1 MPSHDFSNIGDVLDF
16 DILRGTITAV
26 DSATDT
32 CTVSVGGDSLEALLF
47 YHCEPDSIL
56 RDNGAIEG
64 AAAGFAADDEV
75 IVMVRKDREVVKVIA
90 HIDGVRHC
98 KSLSIYFGAVGTDS
112 GAGDDC
118 WCFVW
123 DVETDDYKED
133 VPLNREDDE
142 APIAYASFPCKMSEI
157 SDWLS
162 EQSFPDTYGNIFN
175 SSSTKGTVSYPSLDI
190 DWYGNDSDSA
200 SVPALVGEGTNT
212 ASGVASTSRSN
223 VITPFV
229 GEEWHNSNIQ
239 EVNYNITD
247 AYGQNGL
254 LYYWPMAWSQRFL
267 ISDYFNDGGSPA
279 LFLTSCISS
288 SEAVITNDGYYG
300 FYDHSGDYSEH
311 REITNGSTTLT
322 WTSPFG
328 DSFTCSMSSS
338 YSKLQVAGA
347 EEAISGYGE
356 RIPERFIYGGA
367 PTYLQY
373 RNLLG
378 ITGSYTKTLMAYLVI
393 ALFKVMHADSVSGE
407 FTETIY
413 RKVFAGFKKCE
424 DTSEESPL
432 DIERNSAFE
441 DAIIDV
447 LIKQAA
453 DIDTS
458 GIPASEGQ
466 QIADRS
472 WNYVIFGGKNN

>member
-1 MPSHDFSNIGDVLDF
+1 
-16 DILRGTITAV
+16 
-26 DSATDT
+26 
-32 CTVSVGGDSLEALLF
+32 
-47 YHCEPDSIL
+47 
-56 RDNGAIEG
+56 
-64 AAAGFAADDEV
+64 
-75 IVMVRKDREVVKVIA
+75 
-90 HIDGVRHC
+90 VRHC
-98 KSLSIYFGAVGTDS
+98 KSLSIYFGAVGTES

-123 DVETDDYKED
+123 DVKADDYKED

-142 APIAYASFPCKMSEI
+142 TPIAYASFPCKMSEI

-162 EQSFPDTYGNIFN
+162 EQSSPDTHGNIFN
-175 SSSTKGTVSYPSLDI
+175 SSSIKGTVSYPSLYI
-190 DWYGNDSDSA
+190 DWYGNDSDSV
-200 SVPALVGEGTNT
+200 SVPALVGDGTNT
-212 ASGVASTSRSN
+212 ASGVASASRSD

-239 EVNYNITD
+239 EANYNITD
-247 AYGQNGL
+247 AYGQNGS

-267 ISDYFNDGGSPA
+267 ISDHFNDGGSPV
-279 LFLTSCISS
+279 LFLTSCVSS
-288 SEAVITNDGYYG
+288 SKAVIASNGYRG
-300 FYDHSGDYSEH
+300 FYDHSGDYSDYS
-311 REITNGSTTLT
+311 EITSSSTTLT
-322 WTSPFG
+322 CTSPFG
-328 DSFTCSMSSS
+328 DSFACSMSGS
-338 YSKLQVAGA
+338 YSKLQVDGA
-347 EEAISGYGE
+347 EESISGYSE
-356 RIPERFIYGGA
+356 KIPERFTYVGA

-373 RNLLG
+373 RNLLE
-378 ITGSYTKTLMAYLVI
+378 ITGSYTKTLMLYLVI
-393 ALFKVMHADSVSGE
+393 ALFKVMHADAVSGA

-447 LIKQAA
+447 LMKQAA

-458 GIPASEGQ
+458 DIPASEGQ

-472 WNYVIFGGKNN
+472 WNCVIFGGKND

>member
-16 DILRGTITAV
+16 DILRGTITAI
-26 DSATDT
+26 DSVTDT
-32 CTVSVGGDSLEALLF
+32 CTVSVDGASREALLF

-64 AAAGFAADDEV
+64 AASGFAVDDEV
-75 IVMVRKDREVVKVIA
+75 IVMVRKDQEVIKVIA

-112 GAGDDC
+112 GVGDDC

-123 DVETDDYKED
+123 DVKADDYKED

-142 APIAYASFPCKMSEI
+142 TPIAYASFPCKMSEI

-162 EQSFPDTYGNIFN
+162 EQSSPDTHGNILN
-175 SSSTKGTVSYPSLDI
+175 SSSIKGTVSYPSLDI
-190 DWYGNDSDSA
+190 DWYGNESVSV
-200 SVPALVGEGTNT
+200 SVPALVGEGINT
-212 ASGVASTSRSN
+212 ASGVASTSGSD
-223 VITPFV
+223 VITPGV
-229 GEEWHNSNIQ
+229 GEEWHNSNTQ
-239 EVNYNITD
+239 SQAYSITD

-267 ISDYFNDGGSPA
+267 ISDYFNDGGSPV
-279 LFLTSCISS
+279 LFLTSYISS
-288 SEAVITNDGYYG
+288 SESVITNDGYHG
-300 FYDHSGDYSEH
+300 FYDLSGDYSEH
-311 REITNGSTTLT
+311 SEISSRSTTLT

-338 YSKLQVAGA
+338 YSKLQAAGA
-347 EEAISGYGE
+347 EEVISGYSE
-356 RIPERFIYGGA
+356 RIPERFTYVGA

-373 RNLLG
+373 RNLLE
-378 ITGSYTKTLMAYLVI
+378 ITGSYTKTLMLYLVI
-393 ALFKVMHADSVSGE
+393 ALFKVIHADAVSGA

-447 LIKQAA
+447 LMKQAA

-458 GIPASEGQ
+458 DIPALEGQ

-472 WNYVIFGGKNN
+472 WNCVIFGGKNN